1 MILILCIIL
10 NILKLAKTQQ
20 SHDLN
25 VEKYELIN
33 FKLTKSDPWQA
44 LKPFFLG
51 DFKAWIPFKVNK
63 VASDPIPVIFTKKWQ
78 LKYILQNSTIR
89 EKK

>member
-1 MILILCIIL
+1 MILILCIKL

-25 VEKYELIN
+25 VVKYELIN
-33 FKLTKSDPWQA
+33 FKLAKSDPRQA

-51 DFKAWIPFKVNK
+51 DFKA
-63 VASDPIPVIFTKKWQ
+63 
-78 LKYILQNSTIR
+78 
-89 EKK
+89 